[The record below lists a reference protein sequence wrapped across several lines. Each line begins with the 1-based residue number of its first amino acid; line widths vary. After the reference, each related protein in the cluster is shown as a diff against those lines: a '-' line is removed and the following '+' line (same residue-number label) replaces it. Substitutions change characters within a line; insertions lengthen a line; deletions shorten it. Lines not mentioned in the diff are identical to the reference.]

1 MARVLQ
7 SLDLF
12 APGPVE
18 APRSDSRPAPSKPQL
33 WIAVCLPSLAFECL
47 SAADSALP
55 AVVVEAERGQL
66 HVVAASRA
74 AAEAG
79 IASGTKLHTAMALAA
94 SLQVFERS
102 PPLERQSL
110 ESLAEWAQMLT
121 SMVSVEAPESLLLE
135 VAGSLKLF
143 GSLDAIKA
151 TLRGELARRYRHFR
165 FCAAPTATAALWL
178 ARAASAD
185 VLQWRQLGR
194 QLGGATARGDALA
207 ARGAGATTGPRAAH
221 RRRLCAITEGRFR
234 APSRAFL
241 FARARSSIRP
251 LRRFAC
257 RVQSPAG
264 LELDGRARR
273 GKRRQRNL
281 HRGGR
286 AAPLRALRRASEAT
300 SARSRGFELAF
311 EHLHRPPTVESF
323 DLREPTFDRDRLLHL
338 VEDRLERSALPV
350 PAVALRM
357 TSGVFRPLERKA
369 ADLFE
374 AKPHDER
381 AQALLERLQGR
392 FGSSAVYGLRA
403 VPEHRPEKAWAKWLE
418 TRAWMPA
425 VEQRRDA
432 GRMPAVEQ
440 RRAASCRA
448 GSAAVMVAAEA
459 RGHRSPQRLAE
470 ARLGARANRERLVGR
485 AGRRSRLLHGQ
496 ERQRPKAVGV
506 PRSPN
511 SFLVL
516 ARAIRLTAGSH
527 ATPKRRHL
535 RRASLPQQLF
545 VPARGFAS

>member
-12 APGPVE
+12 ASNPVE
-18 APRSDSRPAPSKPQL
+18 APRSKSQPVPSKSQL

-143 GSLDAIKA
+143 GSLDAIKT
-151 TLRGELARRYRHFR
+151 TLRAELARRYRHFR

-185 VLQWRQLGR
+185 VLQWRLLAGS
-194 QLGGATARGDALA
+194 LA
-207 ARGAGATTGPRAAH
+207 ALPLAVTRWPPEVRALLHDLGLRTVGDCARLPRD
-221 RRRLCAITEGRFR
+221 G
-234 APSRAFL
+234 
-241 FARARSSIRP
+241 FARRVGRSY
-251 LRRFAC
+251 L
-257 RVQSPAG
+257 
-264 LELDGRARR
+264 LELDRAFGRCVDLRA
-273 GKRRQRNL
+273 GFKAPQAWSSMAELGEESVDSTIFLEAVEQLLCELCAELQRRQVQI
-281 HRGGR
+281 G
-286 AAPLRALRRASEAT
+286 
-300 SARSRGFELAF
+300 GFELAF
-311 EHLHRPPTVESF
+311 EHLHRVPTVESF

-338 VEDRLERSALPV
+338 VEDRLERRALPV

-357 TSGVFRPLERKA
+357 TSGVFQPLEHRA

-392 FGSSAVYGLRA
+392 FGSAAVYGLRA
-403 VPEHRPEKAWAKWLE
+403 VPEHRPEKAWAKGLE
-418 TRAWMPA
+418 SEGRRALVA
-425 VEQRRDA
+425 VEARPLWLLQK
-432 GRMPAVEQ
+432 P
-440 RRAASCRA
+440 
-448 GSAAVMVAAEA
+448 VAIEA
-459 RGHRSPQRLAE
+459 RQDSLKLVSGPERIESGWWDEQGVARDYYTAKNGNGQKLWVFRDHRT
-470 ARLGARANRERLVGR
+470 
-485 AGRRSRLLHGQ
+485 RSWFLHG
-496 ERQRPKAVGV
+496 
-506 PRSPN
+506 
-511 SFLVL
+511 
-516 ARAIRLTAGSH
+516 
-527 ATPKRRHL
+527 
-535 RRASLPQQLF
+535 LF
-545 VPARGFAS
+545 G

>member
-12 APGPVE
+12 ASAPVE
-18 APRSDSRPAPSKPQL
+18 APRSDSRPVPSKLQL

-47 SAADSALP
+47 SAADSTLP

-102 PPLERQSL
+102 PSLEQQSL

-121 SMVSVEAPESLLLE
+121 SMVSVETPESLLLE

-185 VLQWRQLGR
+185 VLQWQRLAGS
-194 QLGGATARGDALA
+194 LA
-207 ARGAGATTGPRAAH
+207 ALPLAVTRWPPEVRALLHDLGLRTVGDCARLPRD
-221 RRRLCAITEGRFR
+221 G
-234 APSRAFL
+234 
-241 FARARSSIRP
+241 FARRVGRSY
-251 LRRFAC
+251 L
-257 RVQSPAG
+257 
-264 LELDGRARR
+264 LELDRAFGRCVDLRA
-273 GKRRQRNL
+273 GFKAPQAWSSMAELGEESVDSAIFLEAVEQLLCELCAELQRRQAQI
-281 HRGGR
+281 G
-286 AAPLRALRRASEAT
+286 
-300 SARSRGFELAF
+300 GFELAF

-374 AKPHDER
+374 ARPHDER
-381 AQALLERLQGR
+381 AHALLERLQGR

-418 TRAWMPA
+418 S
-425 VEQRRDA
+425 A
-432 GRMPAVEQ
+432 GRPARDEALPV
-440 RRAASCRA
+440 R
-448 GSAAVMVAAEA
+448 EA
-459 RGHRSPQRLAE
+459 RPLWLLQKPVAIE
-470 ARLGARANRERLVGR
+470 ARKDTLKLVSGPERIESGWWDEQGVARDYYTAKNGNGQKLWVFRDHRT
-485 AGRRSRLLHGQ
+485 RSWFLHG
-496 ERQRPKAVGV
+496 
-506 PRSPN
+506 
-511 SFLVL
+511 
-516 ARAIRLTAGSH
+516 
-527 ATPKRRHL
+527 
-535 RRASLPQQLF
+535 LF
-545 VPARGFAS
+545 G